1 MSEVTIVCKGVELVV
16 GGSGETESREGGAVW
31 KECNGL
37 CFIPWGLGR
46 WLRKVLAT

>member
-31 KECNGL
+31 KECNGF
-37 CFIPWGLGR
+37 CVSFPGDWEDG
-46 WLRKVLAT
+46 